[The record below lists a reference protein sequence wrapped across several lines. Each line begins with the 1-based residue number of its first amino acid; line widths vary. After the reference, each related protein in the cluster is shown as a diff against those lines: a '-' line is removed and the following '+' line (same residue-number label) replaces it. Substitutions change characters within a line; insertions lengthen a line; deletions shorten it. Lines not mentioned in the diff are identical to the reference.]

1 MADAPQDQIA
11 PLLNPEGWELLA
23 SLGPYR
29 EDEAFRLNASLR
41 KAGHSPELV
50 SAVLTQSRLRTKAEA
65 KFGEFARQMIFTQA
79 GLEQATRLT
88 VAARHAQRF
97 AEAGVQH
104 VADLGCG
111 LGADAM
117 ALASLDITVTAVEM
131 DETTAA
137 CATMNLIPFRNATVV
152 HSDATT
158 VALDGIDGVWL
169 DPARRTTSTS
179 GTKRI
184 WDPEDFSPPL
194 SFVESLAGAGLA
206 VGVKMGPGMP
216 HDSVPKN
223 CEAQWVSVGGDV
235 TEVALW
241 FNAVRRPGI
250 RRAALL
256 LGPAG
261 AAELSSPED
270 FDGGPA
276 APVGPV
282 EGYLYE
288 PDGAVIRAGLVADVA
303 LQLGGHLVDE
313 HIAYICAPELRDTP
327 FARAYKVLDVMP
339 YNVKALKAWVKDQG
353 IGVLDI
359 KKRGTSVTPEE
370 LRKQLLPGGRV
381 RVRKRPPWSSP
392 GSARSGWP
400 FRWSRSRAPVLP
412 GSGGYWARM
421 KSSAA
426 WTCSSLGRIPVYSTN
441 CSSAW
446 MVATSA
452 PVITVLPAARAALTS
467 GVSAGSA
474 TTSNTTFAAS
484 TASRGKDRESAS
496 GPPAIP
502 TGVTLMIMSAPA
514 TDESTS
520 ARQAKPYSPAS
531 ALPASSLRAITV
543 TSRNPASRSA
553 AAVALAMPPAP
564 FSRTE

>member
-1 MADAPQDQIA
+1 MTDAPQEHIA
-11 PLLNPEGWELLA
+11 PILTPEGWELLA

-29 EDEAFRLNASLR
+29 EDEAFRLTAALR

-65 KFGEFARQMIFTQA
+65 KFGEFARQMVFTKA

-97 AEAGVQH
+97 VEAGISR

-117 ALASLDITVTAVEM
+117 ALASMDLVVTAVEM

-152 HSDATT
+152 HSDATA
-158 VALDGIDGVWL
+158 VSLEGVDGVWL

-194 SFVESLAGAGLA
+194 SFVESLAGSGRA

-216 HDSVPKN
+216 HDSVPAD

-241 FNAVRRPGI
+241 FNAVRRPGV
-250 RRAALL
+250 RRAALV
-256 LGPAG
+256 LGPLG
-261 AAELSSPED
+261 AAELTSGED
-270 FDGGPA
+270 FGGGPA

-313 HIAYICAPELRDTP
+313 HIAYICAPELRETP
-327 FARAYKVLDVMP
+327 FAKAYKVLDVMP
-339 YNVKALKAWVKDQG
+339 FNVKALKAWVKDQG

-359 KKRGTSVTPEE
+359 KKRGTAVTPEE
-370 LRKQLLPGGRV
+370 LRKQLLPGG
-381 RVRKRPPWSSP
+381 K
-392 GSARSGWP
+392 
-400 FRWSRSRAPVLP
+400 L
-412 GSGGYWARM
+412 
-421 KSSAA
+421 
-426 WTCSSLGRIPVYSTN
+426 
-441 CSSAW
+441 
-446 MVATSA
+446 
-452 PVITVLPAARAALTS
+452 
-467 GVSAGSA
+467 AGSKSKAKKSA
-474 TTSNTTFAAS
+474 TLVLT
-484 TASRGKDRESAS
+484 RIGEDRV
-496 GPPAIP
+496 AISVEP
-502 TGVTLMIMSAPA
+502 V
-514 TDESTS
+514 
-520 ARQAKPYSPAS
+520 
-531 ALPASSLRAITV
+531 
-543 TSRNPASRSA
+543 
-553 AAVALAMPPAP
+553 
-564 FSRTE
+564 

>member
-1 MADAPQDQIA
+1 MTDAPQEHIA
-11 PLLNPEGWELLA
+11 PILTPEGWELLA

-29 EDEAFRLNASLR
+29 EDEAFRLTAALR

-65 KFGEFARQMIFTQA
+65 KFGEFARQMVFTKA

-97 AEAGVQH
+97 VEAGISH

-117 ALASLDITVTAVEM
+117 ALASMDLVVTAVEM

-152 HSDATT
+152 HSDATA
-158 VALDGIDGVWL
+158 VSLEGVDGVWL

-194 SFVESLAGAGLA
+194 SFVESLAGSGRA

-216 HDSVPKN
+216 HDSVPAD

-241 FNAVRRPGI
+241 FNAVRRPGV
-250 RRAALL
+250 RRAALV
-256 LGPAG
+256 LGPLG
-261 AAELSSPED
+261 AAELTSGED
-270 FDGGPA
+270 FGGGPA

-313 HIAYICAPELRDTP
+313 HIAYICAPELRETP
-327 FARAYKVLDVMP
+327 FAKAYKVLDVMP
-339 YNVKALKAWVKDQG
+339 FNVKALKAWVKDQG

-359 KKRGTSVTPEE
+359 KKRGTAVTPEE
-370 LRKQLLPGGRV
+370 LRKQLLPGG
-381 RVRKRPPWSSP
+381 KP
-392 GSARSGWP
+392 
-400 FRWSRSRAPVLP
+400 
-412 GSGGYWARM
+412 
-421 KSSAA
+421 
-426 WTCSSLGRIPVYSTN
+426 
-441 CSSAW
+441 
-446 MVATSA
+446 
-452 PVITVLPAARAALTS
+452 
-467 GVSAGSA
+467 AGSKSKAKKAA
-474 TTSNTTFAAS
+474 TLVLT
-484 TASRGKDRESAS
+484 RIGEDRV
-496 GPPAIP
+496 AISVEP
-502 TGVTLMIMSAPA
+502 V
-514 TDESTS
+514 
-520 ARQAKPYSPAS
+520 
-531 ALPASSLRAITV
+531 
-543 TSRNPASRSA
+543 
-553 AAVALAMPPAP
+553 
-564 FSRTE
+564 

>member
-1 MADAPQDQIA
+1 MTDAPQEHIA
-11 PLLNPEGWELLA
+11 PILTPEGWELLA

-29 EDEAFRLNASLR
+29 EDEAFRLTAALR

-65 KFGEFARQMIFTQA
+65 KFGEFARQMIFTKA

-97 AEAGVQH
+97 AEAGIGH

-117 ALASLDITVTAVEM
+117 ALASLDLVVTAVEM
-131 DETTAA
+131 DEATAA

-152 HSDATT
+152 HSDATS
-158 VALDGIDGVWL
+158 VSLEGVDGVWL

-194 SFVESLAGAGLA
+194 SFVESLAGSGRA

-216 HDSVPKN
+216 HDSVPAD

-241 FNAVRRPGI
+241 FNAVRRPGV
-250 RRAALL
+250 RRAALV
-256 LGPAG
+256 LGARG
-261 AAELSSPED
+261 AAELTSGED
-270 FDGGPA
+270 FGNGPA

-339 YNVKALKAWVKDQG
+339 FNVKALKSWVKDEG

-359 KKRGTSVTPEE
+359 KKRGTAVTPEE
-370 LRKQLLPGGRV
+370 LRKQLLPGG
-381 RVRKRPPWSSP
+381 KP
-392 GSARSGWP
+392 
-400 FRWSRSRAPVLP
+400 
-412 GSGGYWARM
+412 
-421 KSSAA
+421 
-426 WTCSSLGRIPVYSTN
+426 
-441 CSSAW
+441 
-446 MVATSA
+446 
-452 PVITVLPAARAALTS
+452 
-467 GVSAGSA
+467 AGSKAKGKKSA
-474 TTSNTTFAAS
+474 TLVLT
-484 TASRGKDRESAS
+484 RIGEDRV
-496 GPPAIP
+496 AISVEP
-502 TGVTLMIMSAPA
+502 V
-514 TDESTS
+514 
-520 ARQAKPYSPAS
+520 
-531 ALPASSLRAITV
+531 
-543 TSRNPASRSA
+543 
-553 AAVALAMPPAP
+553 
-564 FSRTE
+564 

>member
-29 EDEAFRLNASLR
+29 ENESFRLNASLR

-50 SAVLTQSRLRTKAEA
+50 SAVLTQSRLRTRAEA

-97 AEAGVQH
+97 AEAGIGH

-117 ALASLDITVTAVEM
+117 ALASLDLRVTAVEM

-152 HSDATT
+152 HSDAT
-158 VALDGIDGVWL
+158 ALPLEGIDGVWL

-179 GTKRI
+179 GTKRL

-194 SFVESLAGAGLA
+194 SFVESLAESGRA

-216 HDSVPKN
+216 HDSVPAN

-241 FNAVRRPGI
+241 FNAVRRPGV

-256 LGPAG
+256 LGPQG
-261 AAELSSPED
+261 AAELCSAEE

-313 HIAYICAPELRDTP
+313 HIAYICAPELTNTP
-327 FARAYKVLDVMP
+327 FARAYRILEVMP
-339 YNVKALKAWVKDQG
+339 YNVKSLKAWVKDRG

-370 LRKQLLPGGRV
+370 LRKQLLAGTKPGGGAKNKGKKAATLVLTRIGEERV
-381 RVRKRPPWSSP
+381 AISVE
-392 GSARSGWP
+392 
-400 FRWSRSRAPVLP
+400 PV
-412 GSGGYWARM
+412 
-421 KSSAA
+421 
-426 WTCSSLGRIPVYSTN
+426 
-441 CSSAW
+441 
-446 MVATSA
+446 
-452 PVITVLPAARAALTS
+452 
-467 GVSAGSA
+467 
-474 TTSNTTFAAS
+474 
-484 TASRGKDRESAS
+484 
-496 GPPAIP
+496 
-502 TGVTLMIMSAPA
+502 
-514 TDESTS
+514 
-520 ARQAKPYSPAS
+520 
-531 ALPASSLRAITV
+531 
-543 TSRNPASRSA
+543 
-553 AAVALAMPPAP
+553 
-564 FSRTE
+564 

>member
-1 MADAPQDQIA
+1 MTDAPQEHIA
-11 PLLNPEGWELLA
+11 PILTPEGWELLA

-29 EDEAFRLNASLR
+29 EDEAFRLTASLR

-65 KFGEFARQMIFTQA
+65 KFGEFARQMIFTKA

-97 AEAGVQH
+97 AEAGIGH

-111 LGADAM
+111 LGADSM
-117 ALASLDITVTAVEM
+117 ALASLDLEVTAVEM
-131 DETTAA
+131 DEATAA

-152 HSDATT
+152 HSDATS
-158 VALDGIDGVWL
+158 VSLEGVDGVWL

-194 SFVESLAGAGLA
+194 SFVESLAGSGRA

-216 HDSVPKN
+216 HDSVPAG

-241 FNAVRRPGI
+241 FNAVRRPGV
-250 RRAALL
+250 RRAALV
-256 LGPAG
+256 LGPLG
-261 AAELSSPED
+261 SAELTSGED
-270 FDGGPA
+270 FGAGPV

-313 HIAYICAPELRDTP
+313 HIAYICAPELHDTP
-327 FARAYKVLDVMP
+327 FAKAYRVLEVMP
-339 YNVKALKAWVKDQG
+339 FNVKALKAWVKDQG

-359 KKRGTSVTPEE
+359 KKRGMAVTPEE
-370 LRKQLLPGGRV
+370 LRKQLLPGGSAKHKDKKAATLVLTRIGEDRV
-381 RVRKRPPWSSP
+381 AVSVE
-392 GSARSGWP
+392 
-400 FRWSRSRAPVLP
+400 PV
-412 GSGGYWARM
+412 
-421 KSSAA
+421 
-426 WTCSSLGRIPVYSTN
+426 
-441 CSSAW
+441 
-446 MVATSA
+446 
-452 PVITVLPAARAALTS
+452 
-467 GVSAGSA
+467 
-474 TTSNTTFAAS
+474 
-484 TASRGKDRESAS
+484 
-496 GPPAIP
+496 
-502 TGVTLMIMSAPA
+502 
-514 TDESTS
+514 
-520 ARQAKPYSPAS
+520 
-531 ALPASSLRAITV
+531 
-543 TSRNPASRSA
+543 
-553 AAVALAMPPAP
+553 
-564 FSRTE
+564 

>member
-1 MADAPQDQIA
+1 MADATQDQIA

-29 EDEAFRLNASLR
+29 EDEAFRLNAALR

-50 SAVLTQSRLRTKAEA
+50 SAVLTQSRLRTKAES
-65 KFGEFARQMIFTQA
+65 KFGEFARQMIFTPA

-97 AEAGVQH
+97 VEAGTGH

-111 LGADAM
+111 LGADSM
-117 ALASLDITVTAVEM
+117 ALASLDIRVTAVET

-137 CATMNLIPFRNATVV
+137 CATMNLIPFRNAAVV
-152 HSDATT
+152 HADATS
-158 VALDGIDGVWL
+158 VSLDGIDGVWL

-179 GTKRI
+179 GTKRL

-194 SFVESLAGAGLA
+194 SFVQTLAASGLA

-216 HDSVPKN
+216 HGSVPAD

-250 RRAALL
+250 RRAALV
-256 LGPAG
+256 LGAQG
-261 AAELSSPED
+261 AAELTSSD
-270 FDGGPA
+270 GFDGGPV

-303 LQLGGHLVDE
+303 LQLDGHLVDE

-327 FARAYKVLDVMP
+327 FARAYKVLEVMP
-339 YNVKALKAWVKDQG
+339 FNVKALKAWVKDHG
-353 IGVLDI
+353 IGVLEI

-370 LRKQLLPGGRV
+370 LRKQLLPSGKNNGKNNKGKKTATLVLTRIGEDRV
-381 RVRKRPPWSSP
+381 AISVE
-392 GSARSGWP
+392 
-400 FRWSRSRAPVLP
+400 PV
-412 GSGGYWARM
+412 
-421 KSSAA
+421 
-426 WTCSSLGRIPVYSTN
+426 
-441 CSSAW
+441 
-446 MVATSA
+446 
-452 PVITVLPAARAALTS
+452 
-467 GVSAGSA
+467 
-474 TTSNTTFAAS
+474 
-484 TASRGKDRESAS
+484 
-496 GPPAIP
+496 
-502 TGVTLMIMSAPA
+502 
-514 TDESTS
+514 
-520 ARQAKPYSPAS
+520 
-531 ALPASSLRAITV
+531 
-543 TSRNPASRSA
+543 
-553 AAVALAMPPAP
+553 
-564 FSRTE
+564 